1 MARPTAKILR
11 TASLDDGSTW
21 DILHTDSYYV
31 VTYQGR
37 PCGIRQHK
45 QMSLGFKYMKLSYTN
60 LGNARAQAHR
70 LNKKF
75 ACNDFDV
82 MEVI

>member
-1 MARPTAKILR
+1 MARPTAEIIR
-11 TASLDDGSTW
+11 TVALDDGTVW
-21 DILHTDSYYV
+21 DILHADSYYV
-31 VTYQGR
+31 VTYQGK

-45 QMSLGFKYMKLSYTN
+45 QMVTGFKYMKLSYTN
-60 LGNARAQAHR
+60 MGNAIAQVRR

-75 ACNDFDV
+75 NCNDFDV